1 MLTYELELNCHGR
14 VAFSRVPCERLW
26 ESVCPAWVLMRVIRP
41 PLLLFF
47 LRKTV
52 SDAMIPLVG
61 WRPPDCRGEFSTY
74 FPRDV
79 CLCCTIHLCGE
90 SQLPCSLQYHRN
102 SALGPN
108 WTHFLERFSVI
119 LLFWALGI
127 MMQSY
132 CSCIWQWNRP
142 VRVLFLVWVR
152 PIHFLAAGLT
162 FGFW

>member
-1 MLTYELELNCHGR
+1 
-14 VAFSRVPCERLW
+14 
-26 ESVCPAWVLMRVIRP
+26 
-41 PLLLFF
+41 
-47 LRKTV
+47 
-52 SDAMIPLVG
+52 MIPLVG

-162 FGFW
+162 FGFWSAHRETGFTWKGSVFKTFGSFFVGFWNNGQLLFFSFYSRGMRIANSSHV